1 MSFNFHLHVKLQ
13 IEKQK
18 AAPKSDR
25 KKKYGRKR
33 HHRYPSKYKIA
44 YSSGLVQAFR
54 IQVE

>member
-25 KKKYGRKR
+25 KKNMVESDIIDTRANTR
-33 HHRYPSKYKIA
+33 SLTLLAWYK
-44 YSSGLVQAFR
+44 LF
-54 IQVE
+54 E